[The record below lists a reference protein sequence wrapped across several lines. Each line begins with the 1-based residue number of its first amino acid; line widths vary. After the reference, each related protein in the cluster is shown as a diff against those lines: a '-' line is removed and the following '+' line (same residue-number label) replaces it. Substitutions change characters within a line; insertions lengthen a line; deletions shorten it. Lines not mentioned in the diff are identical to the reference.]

1 MLRLAGIFNPFMRE
15 LVEMHYLIT
24 NPVLLDDSALQKLLG
39 GIRKTPY
46 DEGLRQ
52 TSKRPVKRSEQHRR

>member
-39 GIRKTPY
+39 GIRKAPY
-46 DEGLRQ
+46 DEGLWQNLEAARQ
-52 TSKRPVKRSEQHRR
+52 AVGTAS